1 MADKDR
7 KSMGIHKQVADYRK
21 MIVEKV
27 DRISNEKF
35 LQFLYGLLEAF
46 ERKWGLG

>member
-7 KSMGIHKQVADYRK
+7 KSIGIHKQEADYRK
-21 MIVEKV
+21 MIAE
-27 DRISNEKF
+27 
-35 LQFLYGLLEAF
+35 LLEAF

>member
-7 KSMGIHKQVADYRK
+7 KSICTHKQEADYRK
-21 MIVEKV
+21 LIAEKV

-35 LQFLYGLLEAF
+35 MQFLYGLLEAF
-46 ERKWGLG
+46 ERKWGLS